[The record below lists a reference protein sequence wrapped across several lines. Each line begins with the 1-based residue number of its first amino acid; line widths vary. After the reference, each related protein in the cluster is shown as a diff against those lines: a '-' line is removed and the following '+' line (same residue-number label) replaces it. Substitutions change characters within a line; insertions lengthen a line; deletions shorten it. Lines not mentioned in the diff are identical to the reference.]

1 MSLMDILS
9 PYASRPTSTEED
21 FDEVAKQVPPEA
33 LGDAIAH
40 AFRSD
45 RTPAFGEMVG
55 RLFGGSDPSL
65 RAGLL
70 NQLIAAAGPAVLG
83 KLGSLLGNRSP
94 DASTPISAAD
104 VQRIS
109 PEQASDL
116 VHHPG
121 VGLLGMTGDIGNLL
135 RRNEI
140 GIHLAGALKRRP
152 REGFEGGH
160 HGLGWTA
167 RGRLQKPHS
176 PTLAT
181 RLPRAPSLLAHL
193 PARSMGPRGRCTG
206 CPACRRRIDGHETPS
221 ARRGSVQ
228 RNRATW

>member
-1 MSLMDILS
+1 MLMAYQQEFAMSLMDILS

-33 LGDAIAH
+33 LGDGIAH

-109 PEQASDL
+109 PEQVSDIAR
-116 VHHPG
+116 HAEKANPG
-121 VGLLGMTGDIGNLL
+121 VMDQVGSFYAKNPEIVKMLGGAA
-135 RRNEI
+135 
-140 GIHLAGALKRRP
+140 LAIAL
-152 REGFEGGH
+152 
-160 HGLGWTA
+160 
-167 RGRLQKPHS
+167 GRI
-176 PTLAT
+176 AN
-181 RLPRAPSLLAHL
+181 R
-193 PARSMGPRGRCTG
+193 GPR
-206 CPACRRRIDGHETPS
+206 
-221 ARRGSVQ
+221 
-228 RNRATW
+228 